1 MARTPEVVTV
11 DPDLSSRAD
20 MKRALQMAHFTVTG
34 EAGYG
39 IEAVTVAQEKLPDVF
54 LVSVEEP
61 VARAL
66 QTIESLADAV
76 PGAPAI
82 VYSTM
87 ADAASVRRAMVS
99 GARDYLIKPVRPEEL
114 VRSIHGVL
122 EQEER
127 KRMRLAG
134 QTMEGAPGTASASD
148 SMVWRARATG
158 SSMETR
164 KTSGSLS
171 WATVTASMP

>member
-1 MARTPEVVTV
+1 MARTPEIVTV
-11 DPDLSSRAD
+11 DPDLSSRAEV
-20 MKRALQMAHFTVTG
+20 KRALQVAHFTVTG

-87 ADAASVRRAMVS
+87 GNASSVRRAMVA
-99 GARDYLIKPVRPEEL
+99 GAR
-114 VRSIHGVL
+114 
-122 EQEER
+122 
-127 KRMRLAG
+127 
-134 QTMEGAPGTASASD
+134 ASP
-148 SMVWRARATG
+148 M
-158 SSMETR
+158 
-164 KTSGSLS
+164 
-171 WATVTASMP
+171 